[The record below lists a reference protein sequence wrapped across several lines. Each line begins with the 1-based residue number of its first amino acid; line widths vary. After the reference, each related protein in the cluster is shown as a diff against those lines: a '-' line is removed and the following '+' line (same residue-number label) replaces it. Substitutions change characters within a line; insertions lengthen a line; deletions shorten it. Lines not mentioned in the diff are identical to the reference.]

1 MIKYLKIKDN
11 LYLAQQVVRPD
22 QQKEQVVELSTQHIF
37 VIDCSGSMSGE
48 LSTIRKDLFNKI
60 STVLKPSDSVTIIW
74 FSGRN
79 EYGVILEDY
88 TVHSNIALEKVRE
101 IINKYLTAQCL
112 TAFKQPLE
120 EVKSVIERVRENKP
134 HMLHSMF
141 FLTDG
146 YDNQFSTKEILKA
159 TSELGDY

>member
-101 IINKYLTAQCL
+101 IINKYNFCIYKIDLINRINYFINCIY
-112 TAFKQPLE
+112 F
-120 EVKSVIERVRENKP
+120 VITWN
-134 HMLHSMF
+134 
-141 FLTDG
+141 
-146 YDNQFSTKEILKA
+146 YN
-159 TSELGDY
+159 

>member
-101 IINKYLTAQCL
+101 IINKYNFCIYKIDLINRINYFINC
-112 TAFKQPLE
+112 
-120 EVKSVIERVRENKP
+120 I
-134 HMLHSMF
+134 
-141 FLTDG
+141 
-146 YDNQFSTKEILKA
+146 
-159 TSELGDY
+159 